1 MVRIEVGSGC
11 EDQTQPRERTMTI
24 DRMTL
29 KALVE
34 KGSDEDLLR
43 EMMAYVANRMMD
55 LEVEGLTGAAHG
67 ERSASRTNHRNGYRE
82 RAWETRVGTVELDI
96 PKLRKGSYFPAFL
109 EPRRTAEKALTAV
122 IQEAYVHGV
131 STRSVDDLVKA
142 MGMTGISKSQVSR
155 LCAEIDER
163 VHAFLARPIEGSW
176 PYLWIDATYVKV
188 RQAGRIVSVAVIIA
202 VAVNTDGRREV
213 VGMQVGASEAEPF
226 WTDFLRSLTRRGL
239 RGVKLVISDSHEGL
253 KKATA
258 KVLSSTWQRCR
269 VHFMRNALAHVGSKQ
284 RAMVAAA
291 IRTAFTQETQEAA
304 RGEWRAVADRLRER
318 FPKLGELMDAAED
331 DVLAHLAFP
340 KEHWPQLH
348 STNPLERLNGEIK
361 RRTDVVAIF
370 PNEGAIV
377 RLVGALLLEQNDEWA
392 ASRARYM
399 SLEKLAQFSD
409 DPQAKPKRI
418 AAA

>member
-1 MVRIEVGSGC
+1 
-11 EDQTQPRERTMTI
+11 MTI
-24 DRMTL
+24 DRMAL

-34 KGSDEDLLR
+34 KGSDDDLLK
-43 EMMAYVANRMMD
+43 EMMTYVANRMMD
-55 LEVEGLTGAAHG
+55 LEVESLTGAARG
-67 ERSASRTNHRNGYRE
+67 ERSPSRTNQRNGYRE
-82 RAWETRVGTVELDI
+82 RTWDTRVGSIELEI
-96 PKLRKGSYFPAFL
+96 PKLRKSSYFPAFL

-142 MGMTGISKSQVSR
+142 MGMTGLSKSQVSR
-155 LCAEIDER
+155 LCEEIDER
-163 VHAFLARPIEGSW
+163 VGAFLSRPIEGSW

-213 VGMQVGASEAEPF
+213 LGMRVGPSEAEPF

-239 RGVKLVISDSHEGL
+239 RGVRLVISDSHEGL
-253 KKATA
+253 KKAAA
-258 KVLSSTWQRCR
+258 KVLSATWQRCR
-269 VHFMRNALAHVGSKQ
+269 VHFMRNALAHVGTKQ
-284 RAMVAAA
+284 RTMVAAA
-291 IRTAFTQETQEAA
+291 IRTAFTQETLEAA
-304 RGEWRAVADRLRER
+304 RAEWRAVADRLRDR

-331 DVLAHLAFP
+331 DVLAHLSFP

-361 RRTDVVAIF
+361 RRTDVVSIF
-370 PNEGAIV
+370 PNEEAIV